1 MVDEF
6 LQSAPLWVI
15 LAAQFVASYCFIG
28 IKALQQRQVVHDEQW
43 LVIVLTSVAMATCE
57 VFVIDN
63 IARQGWS
70 VSLVLAVGV
79 GSGLGCV
86 TAMKLHRRYR
96 LNGKGVKT
104 DE

>member
-1 MVDEF
+1 MGEF
-6 LQSAPLWVI
+6 LETAPLWMV
-15 LAAQFVASYCFIG
+15 LSAQFLASYFFIA
-28 IKALQQRQVVHDEQW
+28 IKALQQRQVVHDERW
-43 LVIVLTSVAMATCE
+43 VVIVLTSIAMATCE
-57 VFVIDN
+57 VFVVDN

-70 VSLVLAVGV
+70 IPLVLAVGV

-86 TAMKLHRRYR
+86 SAMKLHRHFR